1 MLWATLPLGLQA
13 CAMLVD
19 ELYFH
24 RQRGLPRWER
34 LGHPV
39 DTLSVLA
46 CYAIALSLRPTEA
59 HAVVYLI
66 AAGFSCLLITKD
78 ELVHAQRCSPLELWL
93 HSVLFVLHPVV
104 LGIGGL
110 LWFRQEGAML
120 WLSASLTAAFGA
132 YQLLYWNVP
141 WKNSFQSPSTTPST
155 TSSASAGTQPTTT
168 PSRSCAPSHGS
179 ETLG

>member
-1 MLWATLPLGLQA
+1 MLWAALPLGLQA
-13 CAMLVD
+13 FAMLVD

-39 DTLSVLA
+39 DTLSVLV

-59 HAVVYLI
+59 HAVVYLV

-93 HSVLFVLHPVV
+93 HSVLFVLHPIV

-110 LWFRQEGAML
+110 LWLRQERAML
-120 WLSASLTAAFGA
+120 WLSASLTAAFA
-132 YQLLYWNVP
+132 VYQLLYWNVP
-141 WKNSFQSPSTTPST
+141 WKKAFQSRSTTPST
-155 TSSASAGTQPTTT
+155 TSLASAGTQPTTT
-168 PSRSCAPSHGS
+168 P
-179 ETLG
+179 

>member
-1 MLWATLPLGLQA
+1 MLWAALPLGLQA
-13 CAMLVD
+13 FAMLVD

-59 HAVVYLI
+59 HAVVYMV

-93 HSVLFVLHPVV
+93 HSVLFVLHPIV

-110 LWFRQEGAML
+110 LWLRQERAML
-120 WLSASLTAAFGA
+120 WLSATVTAAFAA
-132 YQLLYWNVP
+132 YQLVYWNVP
-141 WKNSFQSPSTTPST
+141 WKKVFRSRSTTPST
-155 TSSASAGTQPTTT
+155 TSLASAGTRPMTIR
-168 PSRSCAPSHGS
+168 SRSSAPSHGS